1 MSFTTWYY
9 DPFVEF
15 NRLLDDAFTERGVS
29 PSQGQLTRR
38 ATAERAIA
46 TPRMDLH
53 ENPQTN
59 LVEATFELPGLRK
72 EDVNIDVH
80 NNRLT
85 VSGEHKIAEERDEN
99 GYAVRERRVGRFSR
113 TLQLPPGTNAGDIK
127 AAMENG
133 VLTVTFPRASPEAA
147 PKRIT
152 VS

>member
-1 MSFTTWYY
+1 
-9 DPFVEF
+9 
-15 NRLLDDAFTERGVS
+15 
-29 PSQGQLTRR
+29 
-38 ATAERAIA
+38 
-46 TPRMDLH
+46 MDLH

-113 TLQLPPGTNAGDIK
+113 TLQLPPGTNVSGAILC
-127 AAMENG
+127 AAVNDQAT
-133 VLTVTFPRASPEAA
+133 LFRPATSRQPWR
-147 PKRIT
+147 T